1 MLRGYPGV
9 PPSQTRFGVPGAAT
23 ACVLLEAMT
32 VRSPLLLVAAGAAGL
47 WGCGSGDTRTVT
59 ETRTVTT
66 PGAASAKDSA
76 RGSRQPSAGG
86 RSGPTVRL
94 RTFQTPSRN
103 IGCVLVGGA
112 RCDIKK
118 REWAPPAQP
127 ASCAL
132 DWGQGLQVG
141 KTGAAGVV
149 CAGDTALNT
158 GPILRYGSSS
168 RVGTFT
174 CTSRVKGMTCRNRV
188 TGHGFFLARDRY
200 RLF

>member
-1 MLRGYPGV
+1 MSHRRAL
-9 PPSQTRFGVPGAAT
+9 SLAA
-23 ACVLLEAMT
+23 ACAVVLA
-32 VRSPLLLVAAGAAGL
+32 
-47 WGCGSGDTRTVT
+47 GCGSGDAKTVT

-66 PGAASAKDSA
+66 PGTEPSKRSPQASKQPAAV
-76 RGSRQPSAGG
+76 G

-103 IGCVLVGGA
+103 IGCVLIGGA

-118 REWAPPAQP
+118 RDWSPPAQP
-127 ASCAL
+127 ASCEL

-141 KTGAAGVV
+141 KTGSAQVV
-149 CAGDTALNT
+149 CAGDTALGS
-158 GPILRYGSSS
+158 GPILPYGSSS
-168 RVGTFT
+168 RVGAIT
-174 CTSRVKGMTCRNRV
+174 CTSRVEGMTCRNRL